1 MENDFEIA
9 TLELIFA
16 ADTSNNGMLDKEEI
30 RRLCKENALV
40 KNDEDIEEFFKDLD
54 TNEDGHISYKEFIAK
69 LCGAATL
76 NPDASNDQVEELPSR
91 EEETAGAEEEAEEER
106 DPYREGLYCLGKT
119 FNNARHA
126 YLSIRL
132 SALDLTDINVS

>member
-1 MENDFEIA
+1 MMENDFEIA
-9 TLELIFA
+9 TLELFYA
-16 ADTSNNGMLDKEEI
+16 ADTNQSGMLDKEEI

-40 KNDEDIEEFFKDLD
+40 KNDEDIEEFLKDLD

-69 LCGAATL
+69 LCGAAT
-76 NPDASNDQVEELPSR
+76 NVPDTDKVDELPSR
-91 EEETAGAEEEAEEER
+91 EEETAGAEEAEQTR